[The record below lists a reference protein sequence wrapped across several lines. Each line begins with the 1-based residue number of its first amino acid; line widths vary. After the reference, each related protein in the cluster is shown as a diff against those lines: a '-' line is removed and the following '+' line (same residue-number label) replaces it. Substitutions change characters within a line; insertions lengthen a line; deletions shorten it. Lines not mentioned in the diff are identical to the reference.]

1 MGKFQHD
8 GSSVDLSK
16 TGGGY
21 DGEQP
26 KPGTYPAK
34 LVICEEHTPQ
44 GGGDDGT
51 HWVFELTEEAG
62 PYQGWRG
69 HVYTNDAGALWKQ
82 DQVLVAL
89 GLQEPGGSYSG
100 THEKIVKTAGPVRV
114 KTNMET
120 YEDEKRA
127 KIRTVL
133 PPEGGAKAAKAKKK
147 EGKKKKGDE
156 PF

>member
-1 MGKFQHD
+1 MGKFKHD
-8 GSSVDLSK
+8 GSTVDTSK
-16 TGGGY
+16 NGGGY

-34 LVICEEHTPQ
+34 LVICEEHTTQ
-44 GGGDDGT
+44 NDTEAT
-51 HWVFELTEEAG
+51 HWVFELTEDAG
-62 PYQGWRG
+62 PYAGWRG
-69 HVYTNDAGALWKQ
+69 HVYTNDEGALWKQ

-89 GLQEPGGSYSG
+89 GLQQPGGSYEG
-100 THEKIVKTAGPVRV
+100 THEKIVKQGGPVRV

-120 YEDEKRA
+120 YEEEKRA

-133 PPEGGAKAAKAKKK
+133 PPEGGAKAAKQEKA
-147 EGKKKKGDE
+147 GKKKKGSE

>member
-1 MGKFQHD
+1 MGKFKHD
-8 GSSVDLSK
+8 GSTVDTSK
-16 TGGGY
+16 TGGY
-21 DGEQP
+21 EGEQP
-26 KPGTYPAK
+26 KPGIYPAK
-34 LVICEEHTPQ
+34 LVTCEEHTPA

-62 PYQGWRG
+62 DYAGWRG
-69 HVYTNDAGALWKQ
+69 HVYTNSNGALWKQ

-89 GLQEPGGSYSG
+89 GLQEPGGQFSG
-100 THEKIVKTAGPVRV
+100 THEGIVKKAGPVRV

-120 YEDEKRA
+120 YEEEKRA

-133 PPEGGAKAAKAKKK
+133 GPAEGQKATAKA
-147 EGKKKKGDE
+147 GKKKKGSE